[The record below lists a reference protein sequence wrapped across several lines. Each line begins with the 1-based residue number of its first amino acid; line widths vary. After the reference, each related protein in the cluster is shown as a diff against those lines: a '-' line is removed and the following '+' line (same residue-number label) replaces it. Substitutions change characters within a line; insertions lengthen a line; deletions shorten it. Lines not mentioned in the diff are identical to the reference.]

1 MKNLRKN
8 LRKSYEKL
16 MTTKCLTYDKYCDEM
31 AHLYNIVQDILDM
44 KIMKQKKGNTLNHAV

>member
-31 AHLYNIVQDILDM
+31 THLYN
-44 KIMKQKKGNTLNHAV
+44 NTRDFGHENNETEKLSRK